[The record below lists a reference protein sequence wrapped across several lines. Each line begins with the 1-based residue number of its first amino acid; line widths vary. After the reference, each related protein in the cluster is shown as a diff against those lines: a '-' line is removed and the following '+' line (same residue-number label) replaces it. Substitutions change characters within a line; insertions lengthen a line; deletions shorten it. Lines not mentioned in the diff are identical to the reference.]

1 MRLDYNNKI
10 ETVKFISQGKGETL
24 KKQNNSSFDL
34 SSIKKMLNTDNNTQE
49 YSTKKDLINSI
60 LRINKDYSNFKTAST
75 VGPFT
80 RAAVDASVFKYL
92 KDSGD

>member
-34 SSIKKMLNTDNNTQE
+34 NSIKKMLNAENNNNE
-49 YSTKKDLINSI
+49 
-60 LRINKDYSNFKTAST
+60 
-75 VGPFT
+75 
-80 RAAVDASVFKYL
+80 
-92 KDSGD
+92 